1 MKVDNEMFHDECE
14 MMIILCVYDVLLID
28 KSSFEKSS
36 VTTIQ
41 FNQDYGLHFANT
53 YFFKPDS

>member
-1 MKVDNEMFHDECE
+1 MKVDSEMFHDECE
-14 MMIILCVYDVLLID
+14 MMIIMCVSDVLLID
-28 KSSFEKSS
+28 KSPFEKSS

-53 YFFKPDS
+53 YFF